1 MTEIVK
7 DEDILTDEQTALKIN
22 NMINKN
28 KLSDLKRF
36 FSKRQNLNIS
46 NQWFGYLFY
55 LLQTASVFSTSLG
68 QSYTNAYLIWT
79 GIGLTSFGTL
89 IHAIINSNTK
99 INNNLMKNI
108 KDIKQGSYIDESNI
122 DGLDEKKSIHD
133 NGTGISGGI
142 GGIGTGIG
150 TGIGS
155 GTSNNT
161 VISIDALKESV
172 TNTIIDNATGTS
184 SIV

>member
-1 MTEIVK
+1 MAAAAAAAAATE
-7 DEDILTDEQTALKIN
+7 EDTILTDEQTALKIN

-28 KLSDLKRF
+28 KVEDLRRF
-36 FSKRQNLNIS
+36 INKRQNLNIS

-68 QSYTNAYLIWT
+68 QSYTNPYLVWT

-108 KDIKQGSYIDESNI
+108 KEIKGGTYVDESNI
-122 DGLDEKKSIHD
+122 DGLDEKKSIHSTA
-133 NGTGISGGI
+133 GTT
-142 GGIGTGIG
+142 GT
-150 TGIGS
+150 
-155 GTSNNT
+155 NNNA
-161 VISIDALKESV
+161 VISIGTLKDSI
-172 TNTIIDNATGTS
+172 TNTIIDNVTDNS

>member
-1 MTEIVK
+1 MAAIVK
-7 DEDILTDEQTALKIN
+7 DDDILTDEQTALKIN

-28 KLSDLKRF
+28 KLADLKRF

-68 QSYTNAYLIWT
+68 QSYTNEYLIWT

-133 NGTGISGGI
+133 NGTGISG
-142 GGIGTGIG
+142 TGISG
-150 TGIGS
+150 T

>member
-1 MTEIVK
+1 MATVAEEEV
-7 DEDILTDEQTALKIN
+7 ILTDEQTALKIN

-28 KLSDLKRF
+28 KVEDLRRF
-36 FSKRQNLNIS
+36 INKRQNLNIS

-68 QSYTNAYLIWT
+68 QSYTNPYLVWT

-108 KDIKQGSYIDESNI
+108 KEIKGGTYVDESNI
-122 DGLDEKKSIHD
+122 DGLDEKKSIHSTA
-133 NGTGISGGI
+133 GTA
-142 GGIGTGIG
+142 GT
-150 TGIGS
+150 
-155 GTSNNT
+155 NNNA
-161 VISIDALKESV
+161 VISIGTLKDSI
-172 TNTIIDNATGTS
+172 TNTIIDNVTDNS

>member
-1 MTEIVK
+1 MVK
-7 DEDILTDEQTALKIN
+7 VSKKEEDVILTDEQTALKIN

-28 KLSDLKRF
+28 KVEDLKRF
-36 FSKRQNLNIS
+36 INKRQNLNIS

-68 QSYTNAYLIWT
+68 QSYTNPYLIWT

-108 KDIKQGSYIDESNI
+108 KDIKGGSYIDESNI
-122 DGLDEKKSIHD
+122 DGIDEKKSIHS
-133 NGTGISGGI
+133 NAI
-142 GGIGTGIG
+142 G
-150 TGIGS
+150 
-155 GTSNNT
+155 
-161 VISIDALKESV
+161 DALI
-172 TNTIIDNATGTS
+172 TNIIPDKVPENS

>member
-1 MTEIVK
+1 MAKVSKKE
-7 DEDILTDEQTALKIN
+7 EDVILTDEQTALKIN

-28 KLSDLKRF
+28 KVEDLRRF
-36 FSKRQNLNIS
+36 INKRQNLNIS

-68 QSYTNAYLIWT
+68 QSYTNPYLIWT

-108 KDIKQGSYIDESNI
+108 KEIKGGTYVDESNI
-122 DGLDEKKSIHD
+122 DGLDEKKSIHSTA
-133 NGTGISGGI
+133 GT
-142 GGIGTGIG
+142 
-150 TGIGS
+150 
-155 GTSNNT
+155 NNNA
-161 VISIDALKESV
+161 VISIGTLKDSI
-172 TNTIIDNATGTS
+172 TNSIIDNVTDNS

>member
-1 MTEIVK
+1 MAALTENT
-7 DEDILTDEQTALKIN
+7 ILTDEQTILTIN

-28 KLSDLKRF
+28 KIDDLKRF
-36 FSKRQNLNIS
+36 INKRQNINVS

-68 QSYTNAYLIWT
+68 QSYTNPYLIWT

-108 KDIKQGSYIDESNI
+108 KDIKGGSYIDESNI
-122 DGLDEKKSIHD
+122 DGLDEKKSIHS
-133 NGTGISGGI
+133 NSNAAVAI
-142 GGIGTGIG
+142 GDSLI
-150 TGIGS
+150 
-155 GTSNNT
+155 
-161 VISIDALKESV
+161 
-172 TNTIIDNATGTS
+172 TNIIPDKVPENS

>member
-1 MTEIVK
+1 MATAATTAAE
-7 DEDILTDEQTALKIN
+7 DDILTDEQTALKIN

-28 KLSDLKRF
+28 KVEDLKRF
-36 FSKRQNLNIS
+36 INKRQNLNVS

-68 QSYTNAYLIWT
+68 QSYTNPYLIWT

-108 KDIKQGSYIDESNI
+108 KDIKGGSYIDESNI
-122 DGLDEKKSIHD
+122 DGLDEKKSIHNNA
-133 NGTGISGGI
+133 NGNGIE
-142 GGIGTGIG
+142 
-150 TGIGS
+150 
-155 GTSNNT
+155 
-161 VISIDALKESV
+161 VLKDSL
-172 TNTIIDNATGTS
+172 TNIILDKVPENS

>member
-1 MTEIVK
+1 MATAAAAE
-7 DEDILTDEQTALKIN
+7 DEILTDEQTALKIN

-28 KLSDLKRF
+28 KVEDLKRF
-36 FSKRQNLNIS
+36 INKRQNLNIS

-68 QSYTNAYLIWT
+68 QSYTNPYLIWT

-108 KDIKQGSYIDESNI
+108 KDIKGGSYIDESNI
-122 DGLDEKKSIHD
+122 DGIDEKKSIHS
-133 NGTGISGGI
+133 NAI
-142 GGIGTGIG
+142 G
-150 TGIGS
+150 
-155 GTSNNT
+155 
-161 VISIDALKESV
+161 DALI
-172 TNTIIDNATGTS
+172 TNIIPDKVPENS

>member
-1 MTEIVK
+1 MAAIVK
-7 DEDILTDEQTALKIN
+7 DDDILTDEQTALKIN

-28 KLSDLKRF
+28 KLADLKRF

-89 IHAIINSNTK
+89 VHAIINSNTK

-133 NGTGISGGI
+133 NGTGISG
-142 GGIGTGIG
+142 TGISG
-150 TGIGS
+150 T

>member
-1 MTEIVK
+1 MAAAAAAAE
-7 DEDILTDEQTALKIN
+7 EDIILTDEQTALKIN

-28 KLSDLKRF
+28 KVEDLRRF
-36 FSKRQNLNIS
+36 INKRQNLNIS
-46 NQWFGYLFY
+46 NQWFGYFFY

-68 QSYTNAYLIWT
+68 QSYTNPYLVWT

-108 KDIKQGSYIDESNI
+108 KEIKGGTYVDESNI
-122 DGLDEKKSIHD
+122 DGLDEKKSIHSTA
-133 NGTGISGGI
+133 GTAS
-142 GGIGTGIG
+142 T
-150 TGIGS
+150 
-155 GTSNNT
+155 NNNA
-161 VISIDALKESV
+161 VISIGTLKDSI
-172 TNTIIDNATGTS
+172 TNTIIDNVTDNS

>member
-1 MTEIVK
+1 MTE
-7 DEDILTDEQTALKIN
+7 EDVILTDEQTALKIN

-28 KLSDLKRF
+28 KVEDLKRF
-36 FSKRQNLNIS
+36 INKRQNLNIS

-68 QSYTNAYLIWT
+68 QSYSNAYLIWS

-108 KDIKQGSYIDESNI
+108 KEIKSGSYIDESNI
-122 DGLDEKKSIHD
+122 DGLDEKKSMND
-133 NGTGISGGI
+133 NA
-142 GGIGTGIG
+142 
-150 TGIGS
+150 
-155 GTSNNT
+155 
-161 VISIDALKESV
+161 VISIEALKDNVHQQDKNSSV
-172 TNTIIDNATGTS
+172 
-184 SIV
+184 V

>member
-1 MTEIVK
+1 MATVAEEEV
-7 DEDILTDEQTALKIN
+7 ILTDEQTALKIN

-28 KLSDLKRF
+28 KVEDLKRF
-36 FSKRQNLNIS
+36 INKRQNLNVS

-68 QSYTNAYLIWT
+68 QSYSNAYLIWS

-108 KDIKQGSYIDESNI
+108 KEIKGGTYIDESNI
-122 DGLDEKKSIHD
+122 DGLDEKKSIH
-133 NGTGISGGI
+133 
-142 GGIGTGIG
+142 
-150 TGIGS
+150 
-155 GTSNNT
+155 SNSQGNNA
-161 VISIDALKESV
+161 VISIDALKDSV
-172 TNTIIDNATGTS
+172 TNNMKNTIIDTIINKETDNS

>member
-1 MTEIVK
+1 MATAAASAAAAAAAAAE
-7 DEDILTDEQTALKIN
+7 DEILTDEQTALKIN

-28 KLSDLKRF
+28 KVEDLKRF
-36 FSKRQNLNIS
+36 INKRQNLNVS

-68 QSYTNAYLIWT
+68 QSYTNPYLIWT

-108 KDIKQGSYIDESNI
+108 KEIKGGSYIDELNI
-122 DGLDEKKSIHD
+122 DGLDEKKSIHS
-133 NGTGISGGI
+133 NPI
-142 GGIGTGIG
+142 G
-150 TGIGS
+150 
-155 GTSNNT
+155 
-161 VISIDALKESV
+161 DALI
-172 TNTIIDNATGTS
+172 TNIVLDKVPENS

>member
-1 MTEIVK
+1 MAAIVK
-7 DEDILTDEQTALKIN
+7 DDDILTDEQTALKIN

-28 KLSDLKRF
+28 KLADLKRF

-133 NGTGISGGI
+133 NGTGISG
-142 GGIGTGIG
+142 TGISG
-150 TGIGS
+150 T

>member
-1 MTEIVK
+1 MATAATTAAE
-7 DEDILTDEQTALKIN
+7 DDILTDEQTALKIN

-28 KLSDLKRF
+28 KVEDLKRF
-36 FSKRQNLNIS
+36 MNKRQNLNIS

-55 LLQTASVFSTSLG
+55 LFQTASVFSTSLG
-68 QSYTNAYLIWT
+68 QSYTNPYLIWT

-108 KDIKQGSYIDESNI
+108 KDIKGGSYIDESNI
-122 DGLDEKKSIHD
+122 DGLDEKKSIHS
-133 NGTGISGGI
+133 NANAAVAI
-142 GGIGTGIG
+142 G
-150 TGIGS
+150 
-155 GTSNNT
+155 
-161 VISIDALKESV
+161 DALI
-172 TNTIIDNATGTS
+172 TNIILDKVPENS

>member
-1 MTEIVK
+1 MTE
-7 DEDILTDEQTALKIN
+7 EDVILTDEQTALKIN

-28 KLSDLKRF
+28 KVEDLKRF
-36 FSKRQNLNIS
+36 INKRQNLNIS

-68 QSYTNAYLIWT
+68 QSYSNAYLIWS

-108 KDIKQGSYIDESNI
+108 KEIKSGSYIDESNI
-122 DGLDEKKSIHD
+122 DGLDEKKSMND
-133 NGTGISGGI
+133 NAV
-142 GGIGTGIG
+142 
-150 TGIGS
+150 
-155 GTSNNT
+155 N
-161 VISIDALKESV
+161 SIEALKNNV
-172 TNTIIDNATGTS
+172 IDNNS
-184 SIV
+184 SVV

>member
-1 MTEIVK
+1 MASVAKEE
-7 DEDILTDEQTALKIN
+7 DDILTDEETALKIN

-28 KLSDLKRF
+28 KVEDLKRF
-36 FSKRQNLNIS
+36 INKRQNLNVS

-68 QSYTNAYLIWT
+68 QSYSNPYLIWS

-108 KDIKQGSYIDESNI
+108 KEIKGGSYIDESNI
-122 DGLDEKKSIHD
+122 DGLDEKKSIHS
-133 NGTGISGGI
+133 NGH
-142 GGIGTGIG
+142 
-150 TGIGS
+150 
-155 GTSNNT
+155 NA
-161 VISIDALKESV
+161 VISIDTLKDSI
-172 TNTIIDNATGTS
+172 TNNITIPIIDNKVTDNS

>member
-1 MTEIVK
+1 MTE
-7 DEDILTDEQTALKIN
+7 EDVILTDEQTALKIN

-28 KLSDLKRF
+28 KVEDLKRF
-36 FSKRQNLNIS
+36 INKRQNLNVS

-68 QSYTNAYLIWT
+68 QSYSNAYLIWS

-108 KDIKQGSYIDESNI
+108 KEIKSGSYIDESNI
-122 DGLDEKKSIHD
+122 DGLDEKKSMND
-133 NGTGISGGI
+133 NAV
-142 GGIGTGIG
+142 
-150 TGIGS
+150 
-155 GTSNNT
+155 N
-161 VISIDALKESV
+161 SIEALKNNV
-172 TNTIIDNATGTS
+172 IDNNS
-184 SIV
+184 SVV